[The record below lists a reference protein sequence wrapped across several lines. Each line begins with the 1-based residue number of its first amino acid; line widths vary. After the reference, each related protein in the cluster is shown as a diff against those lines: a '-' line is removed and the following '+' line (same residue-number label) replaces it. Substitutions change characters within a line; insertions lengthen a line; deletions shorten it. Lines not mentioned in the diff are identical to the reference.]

1 MNKKVEKIF
10 KKERG
15 QVVIFVA
22 LFMMVFLGVAALSV
36 DVGRVYLFHAQLQN
50 ALDAAC
56 LAGAWQLPESPGS
69 ATTEATR
76 LAQANGFQINTQE
89 IKIAT
94 DTIKISVTR
103 EITTVFARIL
113 GIGTVAVTSRVAAI
127 SIPHPP
133 SYVFDYVYFVNNWG
147 WFYGSGITANGDIRS
162 NGDFN
167 FRYNPTVGGDV
178 YASGE
183 IEGTWKTPQGQ
194 SYETYAGVEKLE
206 MPNLQALYYYE
217 QLAFERNSFIKIED
231 TVVIDKVFGD
241 EQGESG
247 NIILEG
253 SPSNPIEIHGP
264 VVIRGDVIIK
274 GTIQG
279 TGTIYAG
286 RNIYIACDLNY
297 KNAPSSPR
305 PASDNPQVVDQW
317 VEANKDK
324 DIIAL
329 AAREN
334 VIIGDYTKNSDFGY
348 DGNDP
353 WYANYWLFAMG
364 SEDVGADG
372 IPDTNVK
379 IIDEEHPQGY
389 WTDPTEK
396 DGIFQA
402 ETEDLD
408 EDNVFDCVHGS
419 YKGQNYNW
427 TEVQTQV
434 PITQFDRLPPN
445 TDEFGDIATNQIN
458 KIECVI
464 YTNHACAGRLGNGVH
479 FNGAIV
485 SKDEALIYRNTITL
499 NYDERIHSRYRKN
512 PNWLIDLCLP
522 PGSKEVHLVPYEN

>member
-1 MNKKVEKIF
+1 MLKR
-10 KKERG
+10 ERG

-22 LFMMVFLGVAALSV
+22 LFIPFFLGVAALSV
-36 DVGRVYLFHAQLQN
+36 DVGRVYLFRTQLQN
-50 ALDAAC
+50 ALDAAV

-69 ATTEATR
+69 ATTEAIR
-76 LAQANGFQINTQE
+76 LARDNGLEINNTQE
-89 IKIAT
+89 IPEI
-94 DTIKISVTR
+94 TIEGTKTSIRVTR
-103 EITTVFARIL
+103 EITTVFARVL
-113 GIGTVAVTSRVAAI
+113 GIGTVAVTAQAAAI
-127 SIPHPP
+127 SIPYSP
-133 SYVFDYVYFVNNWG
+133 SYVFDYVYFLNNWG
-147 WFYGSGITANGDIRS
+147 WFYGRGITANGDIRS
-162 NGDFN
+162 NGDFD
-167 FRYNPTVGGDV
+167 FRDEPGVAGDV

-183 IEGTWKTPQGQ
+183 IRGTWKTPPGQ
-194 SYETYAGVEKLE
+194 SYETYQGVKKLE
-206 MPNLQALYYYE
+206 MPNLQTLDYYKE
-217 QLAFERNSFIKIED
+217 LAFEKNSFIKIGD
-231 TVVIDKVFGD
+231 TLVIDKVFGD

-264 VVIRGDVIIK
+264 VVIIGDVVIK

-286 RNIYIACDLNY
+286 RNIYITSDINY
-297 KNAPSSPR
+297 KHAPSSPR
-305 PASDNPQVVDQW
+305 PASDDPEVVDRW

-324 DIIAL
+324 DIIGL

-334 VIIGDYTKNSDFGY
+334 VIIGDYTKDPYFGY
-348 DGNDP
+348 YGNDK
-353 WYANYWLFAMG
+353 WYSNYWLFNMG

-372 IPDTNVK
+372 IPDTNVW

-389 WTDPTEK
+389 WTDPTEN

-402 ETEDLD
+402 NTEDLD
-408 EDNVFDCVHGS
+408 KDGLFDD
-419 YKGQNYNW
+419 KYNW
-427 TEVQTQV
+427 TDIQTQV
-434 PITQFDRLPPN
+434 PITNFARLPPN
-445 TDEFGDIATNQIN
+445 TDEFGDLATNRIN

-485 SKDEALIYRNTITL
+485 SKDETLIYRNTITL

-522 PGSKEVHLVPYEN
+522 PGSKTVQLVPYQQFSL